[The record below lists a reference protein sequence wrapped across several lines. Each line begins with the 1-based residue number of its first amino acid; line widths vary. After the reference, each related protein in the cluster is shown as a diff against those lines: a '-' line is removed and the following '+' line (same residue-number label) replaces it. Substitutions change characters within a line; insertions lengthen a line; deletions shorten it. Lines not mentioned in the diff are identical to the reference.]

1 MRCSFH
7 HYGPLN
13 SRGAVRIYALLRQH
27 TATASCCRA
36 CPLVV
41 VGLSSSCRRVVV
53 ELPSSLPSDT
63 HDLLRLDTLQQAPS
77 QYTLE
82 ARAQPPWL
90 LRTGRRQQGRG
101 DSRCYGSSRSG
112 SLQHGRQV
120 LRGAL
125 YEEQHATGHR
135 GDVRPKQGNWVQ
147 KSPQPVDSTKHER
160 QFSVASI
167 WARRG
172 GHREQGLSVRRL
184 RWGAGGVCDDG
195 VYVCWRLHVVV
206 YCHAAYVTRP
216 SNILLY
222 ECVSVRGRLS
232 SVRRN

>member
-1 MRCSFH
+1 MPCSFH

-13 SRGAVRIYALLRQH
+13 SRGAVRIYALLRQP

-135 GDVRPKQGNWVQ
+135 GDVRPKQGNWVRNRHSQ
-147 KSPQPVDSTKHER
+147 WTQLNTSGSSPSPRSGHDVVVIGSKAYL
-160 QFSVASI
+160 F
-167 WARRG
+167 G
-172 GHREQGLSVRRL
+172 GCGGEQVGCVMT
-184 RWGAGGVCDDG
+184 ACTFVGVCTL
-195 VYVCWRLHVVV
+195 WFT
-206 YCHAAYVTRP
+206 VTLRTSP
-216 SNILLY
+216 GPQTYSYTN
-222 ECVSVRGRLS
+222 VFP
-232 SVRRN
+232 